1 MDVQLIALP
10 DPRLQE
16 KACAVISMKPGR
28 SPLSFPLLK
37 EFLAQKGVAKQ
48 YWPEYL
54 EIVEEF
60 PRTASGKI
68 QKFRL
73 REMIL
78 QRVSEQKLKG

>member
-1 MDVQLIALP
+1 MQ
-10 DPRLQE
+10 
-16 KACAVISMKPGR
+16 
-28 SPLSFPLLK
+28 
-37 EFLAQKGVAKQ
+37 EFLTQKGVAKQ

-73 REMIL
+73 REIIL
-78 QRVSEQKLKG
+78 SVK